1 MIRQLRKEEE
11 TKALLKKA
19 EPVKDM
25 IHIVIPDH
33 YGSSGLIWISRF
45 VTEQQ
50 LDAYL
55 AQYPSMQI
63 LDERYKVRRKET
75 EDGRDT
81 E

>member
-25 IHIVIPDH
+25 IHIVISDH

-63 LDERYKVRRKET
+63 LDEKYKVRREET
-75 EDGRDT
+75 DAEVH
-81 E
+81 